1 MKTILTI
8 FVVLQ
13 FLFGFFCLMGPGFA
27 PVVGSI
33 LITGA
38 LLLMAAIAILDKLN
52 DMTAALTFNQATERR
67 G

>member
-8 FVVLQ
+8 FVVLL
-13 FLFGFFCLMGPGFA
+13 FLFGLPCLIGKGYA
-27 PVVGSI
+27 PIVGAI
-33 LITGA
+33 LITGGI
-38 LLLMAAIAILDKLN
+38 LLMAGIAILDKLN